1 MIGESKTVDQ
11 LEATL
16 IHLLQQR
23 DKHEPGSEGWYQIQH
38 AITARLGRLERMK
51 QND

>member
-1 MIGESKTVDQ
+1 MIGESKTVGE

-23 DKHEPGSEGWYQIQH
+23 DKHEPGSEGWYQVQH